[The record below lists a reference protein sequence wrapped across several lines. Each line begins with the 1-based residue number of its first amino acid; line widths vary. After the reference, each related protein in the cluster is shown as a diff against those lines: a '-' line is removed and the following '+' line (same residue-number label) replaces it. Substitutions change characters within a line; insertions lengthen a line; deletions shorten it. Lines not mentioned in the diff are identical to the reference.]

1 MENLIN
7 FFKSLSFSLGRLFHS
22 FLSLIYKENC
32 VVCGAPC
39 AFENRP
45 AIGSKGVQNLC
56 KKCLKDVEILSGFP
70 HTKFDGV
77 EIYSACFYKGVIR
90 DLIHK
95 LKFNHKKDAAR
106 VLAVFLYEFYEKIEV
121 YKKECGTSLPP
132 VQSLILV
139 PVPTNKNNIG
149 KRGYNNVFEIVK
161 EFSALSN
168 IPFSKNLLLKVKN
181 TKPQYNL
188 GPKQRKNNVSG
199 CFKINL
205 EDYEK
210 HRGKTFLIIDDIF
223 TTGAT
228 LNEIIKTF
236 HKNGIENIFCIT
248 LSKAV

>member
-39 AFENRP
+39 A
-45 AIGSKGVQNLC
+45 VQNLC

-106 VLAVFLYEFYEKIEV
+106 VLAVFLYEFYERMEV
-121 YKKECGTSLPP
+121 IKQNAALLFRPCK
-132 VQSLILV
+132 
-139 PVPTNKNNIG
+139 
-149 KRGYNNVFEIVK
+149 
-161 EFSALSN
+161 ALSLCLFQ
-168 IPFSKNLLLKVKN
+168 P
-181 TKPQYNL
+181 
-188 GPKQRKNNVSG
+188 
-199 CFKINL
+199 
-205 EDYEK
+205 
-210 HRGKTFLIIDDIF
+210 
-223 TTGAT
+223 
-228 LNEIIKTF
+228 IKTISE
-236 HKNGIENIFCIT
+236 NAGIT
-248 LSKAV
+248 MSLKL